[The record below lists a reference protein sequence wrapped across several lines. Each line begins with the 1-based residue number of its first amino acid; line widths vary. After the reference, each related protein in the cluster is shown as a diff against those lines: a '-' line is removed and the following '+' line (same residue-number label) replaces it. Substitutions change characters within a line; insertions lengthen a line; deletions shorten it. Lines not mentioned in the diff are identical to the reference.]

1 MNALRIDSKNQK
13 NAGISGRQ
21 AALVSDA
28 LVSYH
33 GGMNAITQKDR
44 QRLMNLGGEALA
56 AYQVSR
62 LNQVFQNVLPANRF
76 YATKFSGLE
85 TQLQSLDDLEAL
97 PFTFKEELVEQAVET
112 KFSANLTWPPEKY
125 SRLHRTSGTRGR
137 PLIVLDTTEDWQW
150 WMNCWEYVLDAAN
163 LQSDDRVLMAFS
175 FGPFIGFWSAY
186 DAVIQRGALCAPA
199 GGLST
204 LARIDLL
211 NTIEAT
217 IIFCTPSYALHMAEV
232 AADNQIKL
240 AQSSVK
246 TIVVAGEPGGSVPA
260 IRNRIESA
268 WEANVVDHSGASE
281 IGAWGFA
288 DPEGRGIYVNEA
300 EFIAEFF
307 SLDSGEPASDGQLSE
322 LVLTALGRHGSP
334 LIRYRTGDLVRPT
347 WNDDQTCSFVM
358 LEGGVLGRVDDMMIV
373 RGVNIFPS
381 SVEQILRGFPEIIEY
396 RMTAL
401 KQGEMDTL
409 KVEIEDRLDNPSRVE
424 KELQLKIG
432 LRIEVETVPIG
443 SLPRFELKGQRFIDQ
458 RQPKPN

>member
-1 MNALRIDSKNQK
+1 
-13 NAGISGRQ
+13 
-21 AALVSDA
+21 
-28 LVSYH
+28 
-33 GGMNAITQKDR
+33 
-44 QRLMNLGGEALA
+44 MNLGGEALA
-56 AYQVSR
+56 AHQVQR
-62 LNQVFQNVLPANRF
+62 LNQVFQNILPANRF
-76 YATKFSGLE
+76 YATKFSGLV
-85 TQLQSLDDLEAL
+85 TQIKSLDDLETL
-97 PFTFKEELVEQAVET
+97 PFTFKEELVEQAIES

-137 PLIVLDTTEDWQW
+137 PLIVLDTTDDWDW

-163 LQSDDRVLMAFS
+163 LHSDDRVLMAFS

-217 IIFCTPSYALHMAEV
+217 AIFCTPSYALHMAEI

-240 AQSSVK
+240 AESTVQK
-246 TIVVAGEPGGSVPA
+246 IVVAGEPGGSIPA
-260 IRNRIESA
+260 IRDRIENA
-268 WEANVVDHSGASE
+268 WQAKVVDHSGASE

-322 LVLTALGRHGSP
+322 LVLTALGRYGSP
-334 LIRYRTGDLVRPT
+334 IIRYRTGDLVRPT
-347 WNDDQTCSFVM
+347 WNDDQACSFVM

-409 KVEIEDRLDNPSRVE
+409 KVEIEDRLDNATRVE

-432 LRIEVETVPIG
+432 LRIDVETVPIG
-443 SLPRFELKGQRFIDQ
+443 SLPRFELKGQRFVDQ
-458 RQPKPN
+458 RHPNPN